1 MFIENLPNVLFLNK
15 SEIPIFWLAIPA
27 GYLIIEAENTLP
39 PLIDGLMLE
48 LNGEGF
54 RYPAPPMLMFAEEV
68 KISIPGKLVSE
79 KALDEKEIIKL
90 NSFR

>member
-1 MFIENLPNVLFLNK
+1 MLFLNGN
-15 SEIPIFWLAIPA
+15 EIPIFWLTIPA

-54 RYPAPPMLMFAEEV
+54 RYPAPPMLMLAEEV